1 MRQTD
6 HTKMTLAAQVKDTTY
21 KALTLLFPNTP
32 IDADTITVN
41 QTKPEFEGDYTVVLF
56 PFLKLLR
63 QKPDAIGKQLGEY
76 LVANTTLFASW
87 QVVAG
92 FLNLTL
98 ADDFWINYL
107 KSNYSRTDFR
117 RTPETGKRVMVEYSS
132 PNTNKPLH
140 FGHMRNIFLGAAV
153 SEILKADGNDV
164 IKANLINDRG
174 VHICK
179 SMLAWQLNANGATP
193 ETAGI
198 KGDHMVG
205 DYYVRFNDDLKKEIA
220 PALKSIFSDGVIP
233 ANIPAKDVAKIQ
245 AIERDLTLLKEQ
257 QAAAT
262 QNIDATQL
270 AALGT
275 DAAYAVNDAI
285 AGSRKWKKVPDCFE
299 NNETLSAEQK
309 AKNQKSLRNLVK
321 ALIELEEKIEEK
333 NDAIKD
339 VVINNTQLMRNAQ
352 EMLRQWEAGDEQT
365 RALWATMN
373 GWVYEGFEKTYKRMG
388 ITFDKMYYESNTYL
402 LGKQLVEDG
411 LKKGILF
418 RKEDGSVWIDLK
430 ADGLDEK
437 LLLRGDGTSVYIT
450 QDMGTARLKYDDFQ
464 LNQSIYVI
472 ADEQNYH
479 MQVLRLIM
487 QKLGEPCANGI
498 FHLSYGMVELPTG
511 RMKSREGTVV
521 DADDM
526 IDEMVRLA
534 REQTEQAEKTGGLSA
549 TELDELYEMIGLG
562 ALKFYLLRVEPRK
575 KMIFNPAESIDLK
588 GYTATFIQYAHARIC
603 SILRKEQIPL
613 QPEACQFAAFRGAE
627 RLMKLEKDMII
638 QMEQYPAILAEA
650 AAGYNPSVICNYA
663 FSLAQLFSTFY
674 DKHSIARA
682 ESAEKKELRLMI
694 IVHTAAILRHSMG
707 LLGIR
712 MPEKM

>member
-1 MRQTD
+1 MPQTD
-6 HTKMTLAAQVKDTTY
+6 YTKMTLAAQVKNATY
-21 KALTLLFPNTP
+21 NALISLFPDTP
-32 IDADTITVN
+32 IDAATITVN

-76 LVANTTLFASW
+76 LVENTTLFASW

-98 ADDFWINYL
+98 VDDFWISYI
-107 KSNYSRTDFR
+107 KSNYNQSVFHRAADT
-117 RTPETGKRVMVEYSS
+117 KNRVMVEYSS

-153 SEILKADGNDV
+153 SEILKADGNEV

-193 ETAGI
+193 ATAGI

-220 PALKSIFSDGVIP
+220 PALQSIFAQGVIP
-233 ANIPAKDVAKIQ
+233 ANIPAKDVAKIE
-245 AIERDLTLLKEQ
+245 AIQRDIALLKEQ
-257 QAAAT
+257 QTTAT
-262 QNIDATQL
+262 HKIDATKL

-275 DAAYAVNDAI
+275 IAANAVANATACNI
-285 AGSRKWKKVPDCFE
+285 KWKKVPECFDKNDALQPDQIE
-299 NNETLSAEQK
+299 
-309 AKNQKSLRNLVK
+309 KNQKALRNLVK

-333 NDAIKD
+333 QDAIKD
-339 VVINNTQLMRNAQ
+339 VVINNTQLMRDAQ

-402 LGKQLVEDG
+402 LGKQLVEEG
-411 LKKGILF
+411 LKKGVLF

-487 QKLGEPCANGI
+487 QKLGEPCADGI
-498 FHLSYGMVELPTG
+498 YHLSYGMVELPTG

-534 REQTEQAEKTGGLSA
+534 REQTEQAEKNGGLSA
-549 TELDELYEMIGLG
+549 AELHELYEMIGLG

-603 SILRKEQIPL
+603 SILRKEQVPL
-613 QPEACQFAAFRGAE
+613 LPDASQFATFSGAE
-627 RLMKLEKDMII
+627 GLMKLEKDMII

-650 AAGYNPSVICNYA
+650 ATGYNPSIICNYA

-682 ESAEKKELRLMI
+682 ESTEKKELRLMI